1 MRGPLS
7 CPGATVAIP
16 TGTVDCP
23 KTGAQEVGSMLG
35 IASWAPVVSGTA
47 ALGAVLL
54 VEIAYQRR
62 SAKRLRCAAGA
73 LAVLS
78 VLGLV
83 AAALGW

>member
-1 MRGPLS
+1 
-7 CPGATVAIP
+7 
-16 TGTVDCP
+16 
-23 KTGAQEVGSMLG
+23 MLG